1 MIYVNQLEYDHIPY
15 RTNVMREDF
24 TDEQKMRS
32 VRKSGCGLCCV
43 CTMLSILTEHVL
55 PVEECV
61 KISEECIANHSTG
74 TDMKVLGPVIA
85 EKFGI
90 DYKGSNDV
98 EEVIR
103 HLQRGGQV
111 ICHVGVPEGESIGL
125 FTKGGHYICLIATD
139 GEQFCIL
146 DPSYTP
152 EKFTIPERA
161 GRINTD
167 HAPYLYCHKEIVH
180 SETRRNRPFKYH
192 LFARKGGFSAI

>member
-1 MIYVNQLEYDHIPY
+1 MKKLKIPAF
-15 RTNVMREDF
+15 NEA
-24 TDEQKMRS
+24 
-32 VRKSGCGLCCV
+32 
-43 CTMLSILTEHVL
+43 
-55 PVEECV
+55 
-61 KISEECIANHSTG
+61 ECIANRENRGAEVFLIGNADEALFVKYKNLLDS
-74 TDMKVLGPVIA
+74 LGYA
-85 EKFGI
+85 EREC
-90 DYKGSNDV
+90 YPQSS
-98 EEVIR
+98 
-103 HLQRGGQV
+103 HLFSAYSG
-111 ICHVGVPEGESIGL
+111 EGESIGL

-167 HAPYLYCHKEIVH
+167 HAPYLYCHKDVVH